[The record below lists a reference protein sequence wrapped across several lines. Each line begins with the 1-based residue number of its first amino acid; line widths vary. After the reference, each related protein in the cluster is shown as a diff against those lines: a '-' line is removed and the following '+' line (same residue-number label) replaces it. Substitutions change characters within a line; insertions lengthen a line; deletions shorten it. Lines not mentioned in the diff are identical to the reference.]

1 MAERIHEGVSL
12 RESFIGD
19 PYFVY
24 LLTALV
30 RTVPAP
36 VFEAVTGWLAK

>member
-24 LLTALV
+24 LMTALV

-36 VFEAVTGWLAK
+36 VFEAVTSWLAK